1 MRAIEFEVDIQ
12 DGVVRI
18 PDEYAYLMNKHAKI
32 VVLYDASAEEDVV
45 ARQREGIDF
54 SGVIAPSLTAHD
66 GVEYQRSQRD
76 EW

>member
-18 PDEYAYLMNKHAKI
+18 PDEYAYLKNRHARI
-32 VVLYDASAEEDVV
+32 MVLYDAPSEEGGGV
-45 ARQREGIDF
+45 RQQEGIDF
-54 SGVIAPSLTAHD
+54 SRIRAPSMTTRE